1 MRINLKENNI
11 YIDNSGVIFEKS
23 EELRTVI
30 KFLNPTPVLNIFE
43 NNDILFSIRIETLN
57 ENPDLTN
64 QYLHC
69 SIRVLPNSGVMI
81 DGIISKSPTEY
92 LNWKDDKYEAI
103 RIQPFFLS
111 NKKESN
117 KALVGKGLFDRGLHF
132 SGTVTPIGLRT
143 ICICDKCHL
152 SFTIQHFH
160 AGFSNVQYFYSSDS
174 SETLVV
180 PNRYFENLPHQI
192 ISPENDVALREL
204 ESKLPKP
211 SNNNGEFKYYN
222 PLRCPFCHHPFID
235 FEKHKKIRPNEYY
248 GNTYINKEVTN
259 WNY

>member
-11 YIDNSGVIFEKS
+11 YIDNSGVNFEKS

-103 RIQPFFLS
+103 RIQPFFS
-111 NKKESN
+111 VK
-117 KALVGKGLFDRGLHF
+117 
-132 SGTVTPIGLRT
+132 
-143 ICICDKCHL
+143 
-152 SFTIQHFH
+152 
-160 AGFSNVQYFYSSDS
+160 
-174 SETLVV
+174 
-180 PNRYFENLPHQI
+180 
-192 ISPENDVALREL
+192 
-204 ESKLPKP
+204 
-211 SNNNGEFKYYN
+211 
-222 PLRCPFCHHPFID
+222 
-235 FEKHKKIRPNEYY
+235 
-248 GNTYINKEVTN
+248 
-259 WNY
+259 